1 MSNNRIFAVGQRWL
15 SDTEPDLGLGTVSE
29 IQGRTVTLQFN
40 ASEEQRQ
47 YAQASAPL
55 TRLILKPG
63 HHIDLAEML
72 EREDAK
78 QAEIVDVN
86 LTPQHT
92 LVYQVRVGDE
102 THPLPEVL
110 LPDDVSMNRPL
121 DRLFAG
127 QFESHYWFNL
137 KRDALR
143 VQGQAERSGL
153 MGLSSVRAELI
164 PHQVY
169 IANEVASRYAPRVM
183 LADEVGLGKTIEA
196 GMILQQQLVSGLAKR
211 ALIVVPDA
219 LTHQWLVEMLRRFN
233 LRFTILDKARIKALR
248 DSDGDNPFQ
257 SAQLVLCPLSLFAEN
272 SSDTADACQAG
283 WDLCIIDEAH
293 HIEAA
298 HIEAD
303 YFETDHVLNG
313 ADPADAQTELTKQ
326 TAQPASRDNA
336 STGDQTLLTLQHLAA
351 ACKGLLLLSA
361 TPEQMGNANFFALLQ
376 LLDPARFNDYPSF
389 LKEQQAYQK
398 VAADIDKLQDKFA
411 DKPEQLADLLDQHG
425 TGRVL
430 FRNTRQ
436 NLQGFPKRVLHPH
449 PLSPDAAAAK
459 LPSTSDEDNASA
471 ARLAPHSQKL
481 AWLADWLP
489 TVDGKA
495 LLICASD
502 DLAIAIDYYLR
513 RHAGIRSTVFN
524 RKMSLL
530 ERDRAAAYF
539 AGDESDEAARILVC
553 SEIGSEGRNF
563 QFCQHL
569 VLFDLPDNPDL
580 LEQRIGRLDRIGQ
593 QGNVNLHVPY
603 RRENA
608 DGNASPE
615 AILFHWYDQ
624 GLNAFTQIASTG
636 WRLWQE
642 FREPLQAQLQG
653 AGPAVEPASADESA
667 DESANE
673 SAEKNPNKGPD
684 QSLSAFLK
692 AVATRREALQQD
704 MEQGRDRLLELN
716 SFNADTA
723 AKVIEKIRK
732 TEQDSSLKDWMIQ
745 VLDRYNVHNEENLDG
760 SYTVIP
766 SDDMLLPVFPG
777 LPEDGID
784 ACFERDLAVRREDRA
799 FLSWQHPMING
810 ALDLVMSS
818 HQGKAS
824 VSLLEWQPSIPA
836 RTDLIMTCLFRIKVS
851 APSHLQLAKYLPETA
866 FILHAVMDEDGKFSV
881 LPGNE
886 KLYTDSGLRPVD
898 DARPAITKVLAEYQ
912 RKLNSL
918 AKKTRKLAQVQTE
931 KLAALASKHMLE
943 RQTAEIKRL
952 LALQQRN
959 PNIREEEIDYL
970 KDQTRALHECLS
982 QAKAQLVAV
991 HTIFPDPAPPSANHE
1006 QESL

>member
-55 TRLILKPG
+55 TRLMLKPG

-72 EREDAK
+72 GRDDAR
-78 QAEIVDVN
+78 QAEIVDVS
-86 LTPQHT
+86 LSPQHT
-92 LVYQVRVGDE
+92 LIYQVRVGDE

-127 QFESHYWFNL
+127 QFESHHWYNL

-211 ALIVVPDA
+211 VLIVVPDA
-219 LTHQWLVEMLRRFN
+219 LLHQWLVEMLRRFN
-233 LRFTILDKARIKALR
+233 LKFTILDKERVKAQR
-248 DSDGDNPFQ
+248 SSDEDSNPFQ
-257 SAQLVLCPLSLFAEN
+257 SAQLVLCPLSLFASN
-272 SSDTADACQAG
+272 SQDTADACQAG

-298 HIEAD
+298 HLSQTSTGQIANNKTGDNPAAD
-303 YFETDHVLNG
+303 THN
-313 ADPADAQTELTKQ
+313 ADKQ
-326 TAQPASRDNA
+326 SAAPKAEPTNA
-336 STGDQTLLTLQHLAA
+336 GSGDQTLQTLQHLAA
-351 ACKGLLLLSA
+351 GCKGLLLLTA

-376 LLDPARFNDYPSF
+376 LLDPARFNDYDAF
-389 LKEQQAYQK
+389 LKEQQAYQQ
-398 VAADIDKLQDKFA
+398 VAADISQLESDPQK
-411 DKPEQLADLLDQHG
+411 LADVLDQHG

-436 NLQGFPKRVLHPH
+436 NLQGFPVRVLHPH
-449 PLSPDAAAAK
+449 PLDLQSPDAR
-459 LPSTSDEDNASA
+459 LPSGNSEDEA
-471 ARLAPHSQKL
+471 ATALLAAHSQKL
-481 AWLADWLP
+481 AWLSEWLP
-489 TVDGKA
+489 EVDGKV

-502 DLAIAIDYYLR
+502 DLAIGIDHYLR
-513 RHAGIRSTVFN
+513 RGAGIRSTVFN

-569 VLFDLPDNPDL
+569 VLFDLPENPDL

-603 RRENA
+603 RSENA
-608 DGNASPE
+608 DGSVSRE
-615 AILFHWYDQ
+615 AVLFHWYDQ
-624 GLNAFTQIASTG
+624 GLNAFTQIANTG

-642 FREPLQAQLQG
+642 FADTLQAHLEGSQTDL
-653 AGPAVEPASADESA
+653 P
-667 DESANE
+667 
-673 SAEKNPNKGPD
+673 
-684 QSLSAFLK
+684 AFLTT
-692 AVATRREALQQD
+692 VATRREALQQE

-716 SFNADTA
+716 SFNADKA
-723 AKVIEKIRK
+723 SAVISKIRK
-732 TEQDSSLKDWMIQ
+732 AERDSSLKDWMIQ

-766 SDDMLLPVFPG
+766 SDDMLIPIFPG
-777 LPEDGID
+777 LPDDGID

-810 ALDLVMSS
+810 ALDLVMSA
-818 HQGKAS
+818 HQGKAA
-824 VSLLEWQPSIPA
+824 VSLLEWQDSIPP

-851 APSHLQLAKYLPETA
+851 APSHLQLPKYLPETA

-881 LPGNE
+881 LPGSE
-886 KLYTDSGLRPVD
+886 PLYTDSGLRPVD

-912 RKLNSL
+912 RKLNNL

-931 KLAALASKHMLE
+931 KLAAMASKQMLE

-952 LALQQRN
+952 LVLQQRN

-982 QAKAQLVAV
+982 QAKAELVAV
-991 HTIFPDPAPPSANHE
+991 HTIFPDPAPPSDTD
-1006 QESL
+1006 

>member
-29 IQGRTVTLQFN
+29 TQGRTVTLQFN
-40 ASEEQRQ
+40 ATEEQRQ

-55 TRLILKPG
+55 TRLLLKPG

-72 EREDAK
+72 GRDDAR
-78 QAEIVDVN
+78 QAEIVDVS
-86 LTPQHT
+86 LSPQHT
-92 LVYQVRVGDE
+92 LIYQVRVGDE

-127 QFESHYWFNL
+127 QYETHHWFNL
-137 KRDALR
+137 KRDALK

-196 GMILQQQLVSGLAKR
+196 GMILQQQLVSGLAQR

-219 LTHQWLVEMLRRFN
+219 LLHQWLVEMLRRFN
-233 LRFTILDKARIKALR
+233 LKFTILDQERIKALR
-248 DSDGDNPFQ
+248 ESDGGNPFL
-257 SAQLVLCPLSLFAEN
+257 SAQLVLCPLSLFGA
-272 SSDTADACQAG
+272 SSDDTADAIQAG

-293 HIEAA
+293 HIDAT
-298 HIEAD
+298 H
-303 YFETDHVLNG
+303 HVS
-313 ADPADAQTELTKQ
+313 PASEPNPDAQTLQ
-326 TAQPASRDNA
+326 
-336 STGDQTLLTLQHLAA
+336 TLQHLAA
-351 ACKGLLLLSA
+351 ACKGLLLLTA

-376 LLDPARFNDYPSF
+376 LLDPARFNDYETF
-389 LKEQQAYQK
+389 LKEQQQYQQ
-398 VAADIDKLQDKFA
+398 VAADIDDLKNDPEKLS
-411 DKPEQLADLLDQHG
+411 ELLDQHG

-436 NLQGFPKRVLHPH
+436 NLQGFPKRILHPH
-449 PLSPDAAAAK
+449 PLDAEAPMARLPASNSEDEAAAA
-459 LPSTSDEDNASA
+459 L
-471 ARLAPHSQKL
+471 LATHSRKL

-489 TVDGKA
+489 TIDGKV

-502 DLAIAIDYYLR
+502 DLANAIDHFLR
-513 RHAGIRSTVFN
+513 RGAGIRSAVFN

-539 AGDESDEAARILVC
+539 AGDESSEAARILVC

-569 VLFDLPDNPDL
+569 VLFDLPENPDL
-580 LEQRIGRLDRIGQ
+580 QEQRIGRLDRIGQ
-593 QGNVNLHVPY
+593 QGDVNLHVPY
-603 RRENA
+603 QFGHVQLSHAQSEQEQHSQEQNSQEQSGLPHSDREA
-608 DGNASPE
+608 T
-615 AILFHWYDQ
+615 LFHWYDQ
-624 GLNAFTQIASTG
+624 GLRAFTQIASTG

-642 FREPLQAQLQG
+642 FGET
-653 AGPAVEPASADESA
+653 
-667 DESANE
+667 
-673 SAEKNPNKGPD
+673 
-684 QSLSAFLK
+684 LSAHLMGSATDDLNDFLTT
-692 AVATRREALQQD
+692 VAERRQALQQE

-716 SFNADTA
+716 SFDAGQA
-723 AKVIEKIRK
+723 EKIIARIRK
-732 TEQDSSLKDWMIQ
+732 SEQDSNLKHWVIQ

-760 SYTVIP
+760 SYSVVP
-766 SDDMLLPVFPG
+766 SEDMLIPMFPG
-777 LPEDGID
+777 LPDDGID

-824 VSLLEWQPSIPA
+824 VSLLEWQDSIPA

-851 APSHLQLAKYLPETA
+851 APAHLQLPKYLPETA

-881 LPGNE
+881 LPGSE
-886 KLYTDSGLRPVD
+886 ALYHDSGLRPVD
-898 DARPAITKVLAEYQ
+898 DARPAINKLLAEYQ
-912 RKLNSL
+912 RKLNNL

-931 KLAALASKHMLE
+931 KLAAMASKQMLE

-952 LALQQRN
+952 LVLQQRN

-982 QAKAQLVAV
+982 QAKAELVAV
-991 HTIFPDPAPPSANHE
+991 HTLFPDRAPPSIDE
-1006 QESL
+1006 

>member
-55 TRLILKPG
+55 TRLMLKPG
-63 HHIDLAEML
+63 HHVDLAEML
-72 EREDAK
+72 EREDAR
-78 QAEIVDVN
+78 QAEIVDVT
-86 LTPQHT
+86 LSPQHT

-110 LPDDVSMNRPL
+110 LPNDVSMNRPL

-127 QFESHYWFNL
+127 QFDTHHWFNL

-143 VQGQAERSGL
+143 VLGQAERSGL

-219 LTHQWLVEMLRRFN
+219 LLHQWLVEMLRRFN
-233 LRFTILDKARIKALR
+233 LQFTILDKERIKALR
-248 DSDGDNPFQ
+248 GSDGDNPFL
-257 SAQLVLCPLSLFAEN
+257 SAQLVLSPLSLFAN
-272 SSDTADACQAG
+272 NNADTADACQAG

-298 HIEAD
+298 NFNEAA
-303 YFETDHVLNG
+303 HVP
-313 ADPADAQTELTKQ
+313 DSAQSENAT
-326 TAQPASRDNA
+326 TAQHQ
-336 STGDQTLLTLQHLAA
+336 GQTLQTLQHLAA
-351 ACKGLLLLSA
+351 ACKGLLLLTA

-376 LLDPARFNDYPSF
+376 LIDPARFNNYETF
-389 LKEQQAYQK
+389 LKEQQTYQQ
-398 VAADIDKLQDKFA
+398 VAADIDSLKD
-411 DKPEQLADLLDQHG
+411 DPEKLADLLDQHG

-436 NLQGFPKRVLHPH
+436 NLQGFPTRRLHPH
-449 PLSPDAAAAK
+449 PLDNQSPLARLPSANSEDEAAAK
-459 LPSTSDEDNASA
+459 LLTA
-471 ARLAPHSQKL
+471 HSRKL
-481 AWLADWLP
+481 AWLAEWLP
-489 TVDGKA
+489 SIDGKV

-502 DLAIAIDYYLR
+502 DLANAIDHFLR
-513 RHAGIRSTVFN
+513 RGAGIRSAVFN
-524 RKMSLL
+524 RNMSLL

-539 AGDESDEAARILVC
+539 AGDESDQAARILVC

-569 VLFDLPDNPDL
+569 VLFDLPENPDL

-593 QGNVNLHVPY
+593 QGDVNLHVPY
-603 RRENA
+603 HGENN
-608 DGNASPE
+608 DGSLHPE
-615 AILFHWYDQ
+615 AILFQWYDQ
-624 GLNAFTQIASTG
+624 GLKAFTQIASTG
-636 WRLWQE
+636 WRLWQA
-642 FREPLQAQLQG
+642 FRAPLQQHLQYAQQHQQ
-653 AGPAVEPASADESA
+653 ADQQQHHNSAEPDAPQAITASAKSSPPSATSHESFA
-667 DESANE
+667 T
-673 SAEKNPNKGPD
+673 
-684 QSLSAFLK
+684 FLE
-692 AVATRREALQQD
+692 AVATQRQALQLE

-716 SFNADTA
+716 SFNADKA
-723 AKVIEKIRK
+723 EAVIEKIRK
-732 TEQDSSLKDWMIQ
+732 TERDSSLKHWMTQ
-745 VLDRYNVHNEENLDG
+745 VLDRYNIHNEENLDG
-760 SYTVIP
+760 SYSVVP
-766 SDDMLLPVFPG
+766 SEDMLIPQFPG
-777 LPEDGID
+777 LADDGIN

-810 ALDLVMSS
+810 ALDLVQSS

-824 VSLLEWQPSIPA
+824 VSLLEWQDSIPP
-836 RTDLIMTCLFRIKVS
+836 RTDLILTCLFRIKVS
-851 APSHLQLAKYLPETA
+851 APSHLQLPKYLPETA

-881 LPGNE
+881 LPGNQP
-886 KLYTDSGLRPVD
+886 LYSDSGLRPVD

-912 RKLNSL
+912 RKLNNL

-931 KLAALASKHMLE
+931 KLAAIASKQMLE

-952 LALQQRN
+952 LVLQQRN

-982 QAKAQLVAV
+982 QAKAELVAV
-991 HTIFPDPAPPSANHE
+991 HTVFPDPAPPDSSE
-1006 QESL
+1006 

>member
-29 IQGRTVTLQFN
+29 TQGRTVTLQFN

-63 HHIDLAEML
+63 HHIDLSEML
-72 EREDAK
+72 ERDDAK
-78 QAEIVDVN
+78 QAEIVDVSLN
-86 LTPQHT
+86 PQHT
-92 LVYQVRVGDE
+92 LLYQVRVGDE

-169 IANEVASRYAPRVM
+169 IANEVAGRYAPRVM

-196 GMILQQQLVSGLAKR
+196 GMILQQQLISGLAKR
-211 ALIVVPDA
+211 ALVVVPDA
-219 LTHQWLVEMLRRFN
+219 LLHQWLVEMLRRFN
-233 LRFTILDKARIKALR
+233 LKFTILDKTRIKALR
-248 DSDGDNPFQ
+248 ESEGDNPFH

-298 HIEAD
+298 HVEVDKVEEAKV
-303 YFETDHVLNG
+303 ETAKVETNTAS
-313 ADPADAQTELTKQ
+313 ADT
-326 TAQPASRDNA
+326 NA
-336 STGDQTLLTLQHLAA
+336 SNAATGDQTLLTLQHLAA
-351 ACKGLLLLSA
+351 ACKGLLLLTA

-376 LLDPARFNDYPSF
+376 LLDPARFNDYPAF
-389 LKEQQAYQK
+389 LKEQQAYQQ
-398 VAADIDKLQDKFA
+398 VAADID
-411 DKPEQLADLLDQHG
+411 QLEDNPQQLNDLLDQHG

-436 NLQGFPKRVLHPH
+436 NLKGFPKRVLHSH
-449 PLSPDAAAAK
+449 PLDSDAPVAK
-459 LPSTSDEDNASA
+459 LPSGSGDSGSSA
-471 ARLAPHSQKL
+471 QFSTLLQPHGRKL
-481 AWLADWLP
+481 GWLTEWLP
-489 TVDGKA
+489 TVAGKV

-502 DLAIAIDYYLR
+502 DLAIAIDHYLR

-569 VLFDLPDNPDL
+569 VLFDLPENPDL

-593 QGNVNLHVPY
+593 QGNVNLHVPFPTQTD
-603 RRENA
+603 E
-608 DGNASPE
+608 GHASSE

-624 GLNAFTQIASTG
+624 GLNAFTQIANTG

-642 FREPLQAQLQG
+642 FRDTLQALLQSQTASLQD
-653 AGPAVEPASADESA
+653 AGFSD
-667 DESANE
+667 
-673 SAEKNPNKGPD
+673 
-684 QSLSAFLK
+684 FLK
-692 AVATRREALQQD
+692 QVSARREALQQD

-716 SFNADTA
+716 SFNADKA
-723 AKVIEKIRK
+723 ATVIDGIRK
-732 TEQDSSLKDWMIQ
+732 AEHDSSLKDWMIQ
-745 VLDRYNVHNEENLDG
+745 VLDRYAVHNEENLDG

-777 LPEDGID
+777 LPDDGID

-824 VSLLEWQPSIPA
+824 VSLLEWQPSIPP

-851 APSHLQLAKYLPETA
+851 APAHLQLAKYLPETA
-866 FILHAVMDEDGKFSV
+866 FILHAVMDEDSKFSV

-886 KLYTDSGLRPVD
+886 TLYTDSGLRPVD

-943 RQTAEIKRL
+943 RQTSEIKRL

-982 QAKAQLVAV
+982 QAKAELVAV
-991 HTIFPDPAPPSANHE
+991 HAIFPDPAPPSANHE